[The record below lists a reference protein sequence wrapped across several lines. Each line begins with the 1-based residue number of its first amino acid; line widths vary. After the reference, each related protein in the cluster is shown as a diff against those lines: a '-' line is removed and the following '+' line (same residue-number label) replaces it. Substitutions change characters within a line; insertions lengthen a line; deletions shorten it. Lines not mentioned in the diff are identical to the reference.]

1 MAGSITR
8 ALEEV
13 RDTLLEEPVSPR
25 VEEPRD
31 INVHYCRYVAETVVE
46 RLDDDV
52 DVRVL
57 EDGAR
62 GYVHTWL
69 EAGGR
74 HYDAECLE
82 GVTDHRDLPFF
93 RRHPEAAE
101 HVEPAST
108 DPATVR
114 NRGRE
119 PLYPEPFAPVSSFG
133 DIEIDRRPYL
143 KFAVAGIVVGLGLVL
158 LGLTGEWAISHHLAR
173 LPVWAGGLFVDLELV
188 GLVIAL
194 VSPIVFVLIRPAH
207 RASTRP

>member
-1 MAGSITR
+1 MAGSISR

-13 RDTLLEEPVSPR
+13 RETLLEEPVSPR

-31 INVHYCRYVAETVVE
+31 INLHYCRYVAETVVD
-46 RLDDDV
+46 RLGDDV
-52 DVRVL
+52 DVEVL

-69 EAGGR
+69 KVDGR

-82 GVTDHRDLPFF
+82 GVTDHRELPFF
-93 RRHPEAAE
+93 RRHPEAAV

-108 DPATVR
+108 DPAGIR

-119 PLYPEPFAPVSSFG
+119 PLYPGPFALGSSFG

-143 KFAVAGIVVGLGLVL
+143 KFAVAGVVVGLGLFLV
-158 LGLTGEWAISHHLAR
+158 GLTGEWAISHHLAR
-173 LPVWAGGLFVDLELV
+173 LPAWAGGLFVDLELV
-188 GLVIAL
+188 GEVIVF
-194 VSPIVFVLIRPAH
+194 VSPIVFILIRPVH
-207 RASTRP
+207 RASSRP